1 MSFLGRLFGT
11 DKATEKVIGH
21 VAGGLDKLIYTDQE
35 QATDAAAARREGQA
49 FIIEWL
55 KSTTGSRLARRVI
68 ALMMVSVWLALYL
81 AALALNIAAVWVDAA
96 EPLRA
101 SAALIYANIEQ
112 MTGAVMLI
120 LAFYFA
126 APHMGPMVEGALK
139 KFGKTP

>member
-11 DKATEKVIGH
+11 DEATGKVIDH
-21 VAGGLDKLIYTDQE
+21 VSSGLDKMFYTDEEKADEARQ
-35 QATDAAAARREGQA
+35 ARREGQA

-68 ALMMVSVWLALYL
+68 ALMMVAVWLLLYL
-81 AALALNIAAVWVDAA
+81 AALGLQIAAVWVDAG
-96 EPLRA
+96 EPYRA

-126 APHMGPMVEGALK
+126 APHMGPVVEGALK
-139 KFGKTP
+139 KFGKGQ